1 VFRDEPPGP
10 GPHAALASTVR
21 RRLLA
26 VLRGGG
32 EPQDAHQLAEAVGL
46 HVSTVRFHLG
56 VLGRAGLVTGHPQR
70 RGTEGRPRSV
80 YGATSRDLVADE
92 RAGYQALAELL
103 AGHFDDTAD
112 RRAAR
117 AEQAGVAWAD
127 DLASSPR
134 EGGGMTAAQ
143 AARHVIGLF
152 DRLGFEPELV
162 AAGDVTER
170 EPAAGDAAK
179 GNTLEEGGWQVRLH
193 ACPFR
198 TVARAHPEVVCN
210 VHLGLLRG
218 TLSRLGAPPTT
229 VGLQPFVTPELCV
242 ASLTPAG

>member
-1 VFRDEPPGP
+1 
-10 GPHAALASTVR
+10 
-21 RRLLA
+21 
-26 VLRGGG
+26 
-32 EPQDAHQLAEAVGL
+32 
-46 HVSTVRFHLG
+46 
-56 VLGRAGLVTGHPQR
+56 
-70 RGTEGRPRSV
+70 
-80 YGATSRDLVADE
+80 
-92 RAGYQALAELL
+92 
-103 AGHFDDTAD
+103 
-112 RRAAR
+112 
-117 AEQAGVAWAD
+117 
-127 DLASSPR
+127 
-134 EGGGMTAAQ
+134 MTAAQ

-170 EPAAGDAAK
+170 EPAAGDVAK